1 MISRMSARD
10 VFAAELSRLRKISG
24 WSLNDLGERAK
35 YDYTYLSRL
44 ERGEKLGSI
53 EVARALDKVY
63 GTEPHLEQLW
73 LLARDDVVP
82 NRYQRFLAL
91 EAEATVMQKFN
102 VGAVPGLLQTEG
114 YAREL
119 LRTARPRTDD
129 QLAEQVA
136 VRMSRQERLRGENP
150 PHLRALLD
158 EAVLRRG
165 SRDPQAWQT
174 QLQRLLDDAELP
186 HVTLQVLP
194 FSAGL
199 HDLLGGSLTLLWL
212 ANGLSVAYLEGIKTA
227 DLFEEPEDV
236 EPLKLSYDLLR
247 DSALSPERSLTFIR
261 QVMEDSTSCAP
272 EAQT

>member
-24 WSLNDLGERAK
+24 WTLTDLGKRAA
-35 YDYTYLSRL
+35 YDQSYLFRL
-44 ERGEKLGSI
+44 EKGEKLGSV

-82 NRYQRFLAL
+82 NRYHRFLTL
-91 EAEATVMQKFN
+91 EAEATVRQEFS
-102 VGAVPGLLQTEG
+102 VSTVPGLLQTEE

-119 LRTARPRTDD
+119 LRTARPRSED

-136 VRMSRQERLRGENP
+136 VRMSRQEGLRGENP

-165 SRDPQAWQT
+165 SRDPQTWQA
-174 QLQRLLDDAELP
+174 QLQRLLDDTELP
-186 HVTLQVLP
+186 HVTLQVVP

-212 ANGLSVAYLEGIKTA
+212 PNGRSVAYLEGMKTA

-247 DSALSPERSLTFIR
+247 DSALSPERSLVFIR

-272 EAQT
+272 PAQT